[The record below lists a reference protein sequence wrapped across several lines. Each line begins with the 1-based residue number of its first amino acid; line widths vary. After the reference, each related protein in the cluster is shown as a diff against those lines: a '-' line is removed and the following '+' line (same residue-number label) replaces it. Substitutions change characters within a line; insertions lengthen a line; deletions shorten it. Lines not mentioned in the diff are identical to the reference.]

1 MSSFFFFLF
10 LVIAVGLLVLFAW
23 SLRRPKKLPGLEKT
37 AGPLEEI
44 NQHHVT
50 YLPQIRQALAAVDRE
65 YLRTKAGNKLA
76 RRVEQ
81 ERKRIALSYLAALQ
95 TDFQKL
101 LRLAKAIAVL
111 SPEVIAMQELERIR
125 LTVEFCYRF
134 QMIRM
139 RLILGTAALP
149 QLSGLSNMVSGLT
162 VQIETAMRDLGEKA
176 AIAAELA
183 SSLDRGRANVT

>member
-1 MSSFFFFLF
+1 MSSLFFFLF
-10 LVIAVGLLVLFAW
+10 LIIGVGLLFLFAW

-44 NQHHVT
+44 NRHHVT
-50 YLPQIRQALAAVDRE
+50 YLPQIRQALAVVDRE
-65 YLRTKAGNKLA
+65 YLQAKAGNKLA

-81 ERKRIALSYLAALQ
+81 ERKKIALSYLVALHS
-95 TDFQKL
+95 DFQKL

-111 SPEVIAMQELERIR
+111 SPEVIAVQEFERVR
-125 LTVEFCYRF
+125 LTVEFYYRF

-162 VQIETAMRDLGEKA
+162 VQIETAMRDLGERA
-176 AIAAELA
+176 AVAAELA
-183 SSLDRGRANVT
+183 SSLDRRANVT